1 VLDALALVL
10 PQIFL
15 DLALVVEAL
24 EISPVSLP
32 SMLKKRIS
40 RKLNSFS

>member
-1 VLDALALVL
+1 VLDALAFV
-10 PQIFL
+10 PQGEVS
-15 DLALVVEAL
+15 AR

-32 SMLKKRIS
+32 SILKKRIS